1 MVDFLIPY
9 LILVLWLESAIYI
22 YIYIYIYISVSI
34 PIHIAISVIKLYFQL
49 GLLIVK
55 ESQSE
60 VAIPVLST
68 AVCLL
73 RLHKERALQSPVG
86 LFLLWLPFNLLRK
99 DDSKDYC

>member
-9 LILVLWLESAIYI
+9 LILVLWLESA
-22 YIYIYIYISVSI
+22 IYIYIYISVSI

>member
-22 YIYIYIYISVSI
+22 YISVSI
-34 PIHIAISVIKLYFQL
+34 AIHIAISVIKLYFQL

>member
-1 MVDFLIPY
+1 M
-9 LILVLWLESAIYI
+9 
-22 YIYIYIYISVSI
+22 YISVSI
-34 PIHIAISVIKLYFQL
+34 PIHITISVIKLYLQL

-60 VAIPVLST
+60 VTIPVVSA

-73 RLHKERALQSPVG
+73 RLHKDRALQLPVG

-99 DDSKDYC
+99 DDSEDYC